1 MSHRRSPV
9 GIFLFILDIHHHI
22 DSEAVSATLEAVS
35 EEGVD
40 DIKGEAGADNSRA
53 HAEHV
58 SVVVESG
65 HLRRVGV
72 GAERRADA
80 LVLIR
85 AHRHTDARATDK
97 NTKRAVEFT
106 LHSLSDLACEDR
118 VVTGFG
124 GITAKVYTLVATIYK
139 MLNYFLF
146 K

>member
-1 MSHRRSPV
+1 MS
-9 GIFLFILDIHHHI
+9 
-22 DSEAVSATLEAVS
+22 AALEAVG

-53 HAEHV
+53 HAEDV

-85 AHRHTDARATDK
+85 AHRHTDARTADE
-97 NTKRAVEFT
+97 NTEGTVKISFHLLAYSVCKEGIVAGCRAV
-106 LHSLSDLACEDR
+106 S
-118 VVTGFG
+118 
-124 GITAKVYTLVATIYK
+124 TAVNDLVA
-139 MLNYFLF
+139 LLF
-146 K
+146 EVGNNLALECVAR